1 MGYAAALFGVPA
13 SAASGA
19 VPPLPDRDLFL
30 RDPEAFWKRIR
41 DEQFLLPGWR
51 AFLNNGSL
59 GVAPRPVLAAVQDYL
74 DRSAELRIESGYPRW
89 GYETLDEFRTEL
101 AQFFGCKKEEL
112 ALTHNATEAM
122 CIVGNGLDLKPGDEV
137 LMTDQEHTGGKG
149 VWKMRQA
156 RHGIAVREVQIP
168 LPPRNPEQLVDLM
181 VSAIGS
187 RTRVIMFSGI
197 TSPTGLVMPIRQICE
212 AARAK
217 GVISVIDGAHVHGQI
232 PFKYSELGC
241 DFMTGSPHKWVFAP
255 AGCGMLYIREEM
267 LERLWPTITN
277 DAWRDK
283 SLKAARFMMVG
294 TNNRSIFEG
303 LMAGLRLFQA
313 IGPALIYGRTHQLA
327 RMVYERAR
335 KLPYARMITPD
346 DDRMFAALTTFQMK
360 PEHFKR
366 FYAEC
371 QKRRIWVHA
380 ADRMRVSTHIHTRP
394 QDLDLFFEV
403 LDATAG

>member
-1 MGYAAALFGVPA
+1 MGSTRRNLLQNMGYAAALFGVPA
-13 SAASGA
+13 SAASGTI
-19 VPPLPDRDLFL
+19 PPLPDRDLFL

-59 GVAPRPVLAAVQDYL
+59 GVAPKPVLAAVQDYL

-156 RHGIAVREVQIP
+156 RHGITVREVPIP

-187 RTRVIMFSGI
+187 RTRGIMFSGI

-267 LERLWPTITN
+267 LDRLY
-277 DAWRDK
+277 R
-283 SLKAARFMMVG
+283 
-294 TNNRSIFEG
+294 E
-303 LMAGLRLFQA
+303 
-313 IGPALIYGRTHQLA
+313 QLA
-327 RMVYERAR
+327 DLVIISDDKRALSRSQSPIQLPDGIPEWLTPIISIIPAQLFAYHLSRIKGLNPENPRTIR
-335 KLPYARMITPD
+335 KVTE
-346 DDRMFAALTTFQMK
+346 TN
-360 PEHFKR
+360 
-366 FYAEC
+366 
-371 QKRRIWVHA
+371 
-380 ADRMRVSTHIHTRP
+380 
-394 QDLDLFFEV
+394 
-403 LDATAG
+403 